1 LIDERGTVQQ
11 KSAQLDWR
19 ANMDDERPEPDYRK
33 LIAWQRAMGLTVQVY
48 DATDRQPDD
57 EIMHGLAGDLRRAA
71 TTIPSKIAFGAG
83 TGDPFM
89 FLDSLDLADQAR
101 RELNVLLALA
111 RHRDIVVFGPGA
123 DLERRTEEVGTLI
136 AELRRNL
143 RGEPEGETFARG

>member
-1 LIDERGTVQQ
+1 
-11 KSAQLDWR
+11 
-19 ANMDDERPEPDYRK
+19 MDDERPELDYRK
-33 LIAWQRAMGLTVQVY
+33 LIAWQRAMDLTVQVY
-48 DATDRQPDD
+48 EATDGQPDD
-57 EIMHGLAGDLRRAA
+57 EIMHGLAGDLRRAT

-101 RELNVLLALA
+101 RELNVLLDLA
-111 RHRDIVVFGPGA
+111 RHRDIVVFGSGA